1 MIKIAYRSRS
11 GEIVGVFKKWLTKSL
26 ADEPGLETT
35 YGLARWRTDGRSE
48 GMAMRRLLGAILL
61 ALFAL
66 TSGAFAAM
74 DSRRIVTA
82 VDEAARTF
90 NCQAKQGEPSWTY
103 KTTDRT
109 VIRTS
114 GQRVRIS
121 HIWHGEISRTS
132 KSARSLRFA
141 ITLKETTGLR
151 NG

>member
-1 MIKIAYRSRS
+1 MS
-11 GEIVGVFKKWLTKSL
+11 
-26 ADEPGLETT
+26 
-35 YGLARWRTDGRSE
+35 
-48 GMAMRRLLGAILL
+48 RLLGAILV

-90 NCQAKQGEPSWTY
+90 SCHAKQSEPSWTY

-121 HIWHGEISRTS
+121 HIWHRGNFSDIKIGGIVTVRYHLEGNDRIAERVIVYP
-132 KSARSLRFA
+132 AR
-141 ITLKETTGLR
+141 
-151 NG
+151 

>member
-1 MIKIAYRSRS
+1 
-11 GEIVGVFKKWLTKSL
+11 
-26 ADEPGLETT
+26 
-35 YGLARWRTDGRSE
+35 
-48 GMAMRRLLGAILL
+48 MRRLLGAILL

-121 HIWHGEISRTS
+121 HIWHRGNFSDIKIGEIITVRYHLEGNDRIAERVIVYP
-132 KSARSLRFA
+132 AR
-141 ITLKETTGLR
+141 
-151 NG
+151 